1 MKNICMTKEEDVDDE
16 DSIHRCVKI
25 VFTFLLKVFILLFVV
40 IEGVNTCVFGNLG
53 SHIFEKLYGV
63 IDLVN
68 DILRIVI
75 IYVFI
80 AWGLS

>member
-1 MKNICMTKEEDVDDE
+1 MTKEEDVDDE
-16 DSIHRCVKI
+16 DSIHRFAKI
-25 VFTFLLKVFILLFVV
+25 VITVLLKSFILLFVV

-68 DILRIVI
+68 DILRFVI
-75 IYVFI
+75 IYVFNG
-80 AWGLS
+80 WGLS

>member
-1 MKNICMTKEEDVDDE
+1 MKKICMTKEEDVDDE

-25 VFTFLLKVFILLFVV
+25 VFTFLLKLFLFLFVV

-53 SHIFEKLYGV
+53 SRIFEKLYGV

-68 DILRIVI
+68 DILRFVI
-75 IYVFI
+75 FYVFNG
-80 AWGLS
+80 WGLS